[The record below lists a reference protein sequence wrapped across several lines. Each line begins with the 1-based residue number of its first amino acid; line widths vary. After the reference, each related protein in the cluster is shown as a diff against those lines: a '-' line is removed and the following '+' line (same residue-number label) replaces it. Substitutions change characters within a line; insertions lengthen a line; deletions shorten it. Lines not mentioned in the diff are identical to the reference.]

1 MEFEQIVKR
10 LEWLDEERRKD
21 KVTIAT
27 LEERIASLESGTTGV
42 KQQLNETGSEV
53 ARLSSLVNRVKQFEE
68 TIANTRV
75 DLARMM
81 EDVEKQR
88 TEREREME
96 KVRLGD
102 LEGTNKS
109 IGELRKSLEAI
120 TEFRQAMKARVEE
133 EFRISRV
140 MEEMQNEFEDMKR
153 FDEEMRRNH
162 RLIDE
167 GRRQDAKR
175 LVDLQSETSGLR
187 KILDEQRGK
196 LDLMGD
202 SVRKFEMRIGEVQ
215 AAETE
220 RRQGQNT
227 FIEKQNLQQ
236 VERDRAWKEWEAR
249 FEDFTAKTVNLD
261 TQLQTLD
268 ATNRAIRR
276 SQEAFDEIT
285 ERFERRVNE
294 ITEMQRLAEERFR
307 QEWVAF
313 KADDQKRWTNYS
325 LTTEEQHREI
335 ERQFTQSETR
345 LVGLEDNS
353 QEVQDILQQITDDLQ
368 KRLQQVLTATHDWL
382 DNFDNIYGR
391 PR

>member
-27 LEERIASLESGTTGV
+27 LEERLASIESGTTGV
-42 KQQLNETGSEV
+42 KQQVNEIGSDL

-68 TIANTRV
+68 TMANTRV
-75 DLARMM
+75 DLTRMV
-81 EDVEKQR
+81 EEVEKNR
-88 TEREREME
+88 SEREREME

-102 LEGTNKS
+102 LENTNKAT
-109 IGELRKSLEAI
+109 GEIRKSLESI
-120 TEFRQAMKARVEE
+120 TEIKQSLKARVEE
-133 EFRISRV
+133 EFRISRLV
-140 MEEMQNEFEDMKR
+140 EELQNDFEER
-153 FDEEMRRNH
+153 NRSDEEIQRNH
-162 RLIDE
+162 KLLEE

-175 LVDLQSETSGLR
+175 LVDLQSETSALR
-187 KILDEQRGK
+187 KILDEQRGRME
-196 LDLMGD
+196 LTGET
-202 SVRKFEMRIGEVQ
+202 VRKFEMRVGEVQ

-220 RRQGQNT
+220 RRQAQNT

-236 VERDRAWKEWEAR
+236 VERDRAWKEWEVR
-249 FEDFTAKTVNLD
+249 FEDFITKTVNLD
-261 TQLQTLD
+261 TQLQTLE

-313 KADDQKRWTNYS
+313 KADDQKRWTNYM
-325 LTTEEQHREI
+325 LTTEEQQREL
-335 ERQFTQSETR
+335 ERQFAQSESR
-345 LVGLEDNS
+345 LVSLEDNS
-353 QEVQDILQQITDDLQ
+353 QEVHDVLHQVTDDLQ
-368 KRLQQVLTATHDWL
+368 KRLQQVVTATHEWL
-382 DNFDNIYGR
+382 DSFDNIYGGLR
-391 PR
+391 

>member
-27 LEERIASLESGTTGV
+27 LEERLSSLEAGTSGV
-42 KQQLNETGSEV
+42 KKQLNETGSDL
-53 ARLSSLVNRVKQFEE
+53 ARLGSLVSRVKQFEE
-68 TIANTRV
+68 TMANSRV
-75 DLARMM
+75 DFSRMV
-81 EDVEKQR
+81 EEVEKHR
-88 TEREREME
+88 AEREREVE
-96 KVRLGD
+96 KIRLGD
-102 LEGTNKS
+102 LEANNKS
-109 IGELRKSLEAI
+109 LGELRKSLEAI
-120 TEFRQAMKARVEE
+120 PEIRQAMKARVEE

-140 MEEMQNEFEDMKR
+140 IEEMQNSFEDIER

-162 RLIDE
+162 RLIEE

-202 SVRKFEMRIGEVQ
+202 SVRKAEMRIGEVQ

-236 VERDRAWKEWEAR
+236 VERDRAWKEWEVR
-249 FEDFTAKTVNLD
+249 FEDFITKTVNLD

-313 KADDQKRWTNYS
+313 KADDQKRWTNYL
-325 LTTEEQHREI
+325 LTTEEQQREV
-335 ERQFTQSETR
+335 ERQFTQSENR
-345 LVGLEDNS
+345 LVSLEDSS
-353 QEVQDILQQITDDLQ
+353 QEIQDVLQQITDDLQ
-368 KRLQQVLTATHDWL
+368 KRLQQVVTATHDWL
-382 DNFDNIYGR
+382 DSFDNLYGR